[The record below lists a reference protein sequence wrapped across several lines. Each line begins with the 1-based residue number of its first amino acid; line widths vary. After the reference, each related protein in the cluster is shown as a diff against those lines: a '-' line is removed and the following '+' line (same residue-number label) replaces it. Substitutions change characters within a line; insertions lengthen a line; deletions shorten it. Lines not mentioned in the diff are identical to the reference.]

1 MLHEIIV
8 SVDSLVKNK
17 IDHLEGR
24 NMQVTGVIMSEIMS
38 GDNKCR
44 ATIDSFGKVQWWHID
59 GSGTM
64 IYESEQK

>member
-1 MLHEIIV
+1 
-8 SVDSLVKNK
+8 
-17 IDHLEGR
+17 
-24 NMQVTGVIMSEIMS
+24 MQVTGVIMSEIMS

-64 IYESEQK
+64 IHESEQK